1 MAAGRK
7 SGADDW
13 ITEDGLLQI
22 KGWAR
27 DGLSDKEIANEKIGI
42 AENTFCLWKNKHPAI
57 VEALKKGRAPV
68 LVQVEDTFHEKK
80 LQGYFV
86 DEEVTEITISK
97 DSDGR
102 EIGRSEHKRVS
113 KRYIPPDTTAMIF
126 YMKCRMSDKYNDRIN
141 LMVDDKRNG
150 KLADLIA
157 GLKEDDLHTETASTN
172 EAVADEPAETN

>member
-27 DGLSDKEIANEKIGI
+27 DGLSDKEIAKKKLNIG
-42 AENTFCLWKNKHPAI
+42 ETTFCRWKNDYPEI
-57 VEALKKGRAPV
+57 VKALKKGRAPV

-126 YMKCRMSDKYNDRIN
+126 YLKCRMSDKYNDRIN

-157 GLKEDDLHTETASTN
+157 GLREDDLHTETAATN